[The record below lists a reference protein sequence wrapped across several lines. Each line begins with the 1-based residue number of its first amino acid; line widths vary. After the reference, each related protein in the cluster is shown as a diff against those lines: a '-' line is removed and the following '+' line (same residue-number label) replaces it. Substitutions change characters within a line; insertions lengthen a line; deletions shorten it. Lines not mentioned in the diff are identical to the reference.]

1 MNVRQWKALCSALL
15 LVSFV
20 CTNFCGVEANVPVA
34 PAHIA
39 APSRT
44 SGLVKSRATS
54 VGPASTLFGDPL
66 SESATPANA
75 WLAVG
80 DACLT
85 AGTAATPA
93 TSIPACGATAPLDPS
108 GGGALQLTPGTGN
121 SSGMVVY
128 RTPVSTAGGVQIS
141 FTDASFNGSTPGA
154 DGVTLFLSD
163 ASAAIPT
170 VMGNTGGS
178 LGYADG
184 SNNTPNG
191 VVAPGIANGYL
202 GIAFDEFGYFS
213 NPTQGRVGGPGQ
225 VPETIAVRGA
235 AASGYQYIGGA
246 KNAAGAATSLPFDFD
261 TPVATTRPANAPTI
275 TATLTPAGLLTV
287 GIDHHDGNG
296 TVAYYSQTVVGVN
309 GQPAVPANVYIGLT
323 ASTGGYFNRHQ
334 ITGFSVAGAASA
346 PSQPTAPALSD
357 PQQIRS
363 YNGRLVFNV
372 VASQASNGSPQ
383 LIYNGSPVPP
393 TLRLLPGDTLYVN
406 LTNNLPTPPAGA
418 GYLNDTSLHYHGLHV
433 NPNAPGD
440 DSIDMMAM
448 PGQTLNY
455 QIAIPATHPSGLY
468 WYHSHAHGE
477 AERQNLS
484 GMSGA
489 LIIDGIS
496 KYAPQVGNLPERIL
510 VVRDTVPAG
519 QVLPA
524 ARTSRSRR

>member
-213 NPTQGRVGGPGQ
+213 NPTQGRVRARRSRLRLPVYRWREKCGRRSDESSVRLRHSRCDDSSRERADDYRYLNAGGSAYG
-225 VPETIAVRGA
+225 R
-235 AASGYQYIGGA
+235 
-246 KNAAGAATSLPFDFD
+246 N
-261 TPVATTRPANAPTI
+261 RPSRRKRY
-275 TATLTPAGLLTV
+275 GRLLFA
-287 GIDHHDGNG
+287 DGRRR
-296 TVAYYSQTVVGVN
+296 QR
-309 GQPAVPANVYIGLT
+309 
-323 ASTGGYFNRHQ
+323 STGR
-334 ITGFSVAGAASA
+334 AG
-346 PSQPTAPALSD
+346 
-357 PQQIRS
+357 
-363 YNGRLVFNV
+363 
-372 VASQASNGSPQ
+372 
-383 LIYNGSPVPP
+383 
-393 TLRLLPGDTLYVN
+393 
-406 LTNNLPTPPAGA
+406 
-418 GYLNDTSLHYHGLHV
+418 
-433 NPNAPGD
+433 
-440 DSIDMMAM
+440 
-448 PGQTLNY
+448 
-455 QIAIPATHPSGLY
+455 
-468 WYHSHAHGE
+468 
-477 AERQNLS
+477 
-484 GMSGA
+484 
-489 LIIDGIS
+489 
-496 KYAPQVGNLPERIL
+496 
-510 VVRDTVPAG
+510 
-519 QVLPA
+519 
-524 ARTSRSRR
+524 